1 MNQGEENMDA
11 GTDFANFYIDR
22 VLNEVVEGVKSRIML
37 EAKLQFLET
46 TAGRLI
52 EDNRALQATIEE
64 LNAKLARKQSK
75 GKSTNLEDTVEG
87 IV

>member
-1 MNQGEENMDA
+1 MDA